1 MTNEMNNGQENN
13 MNNGAN
19 QEDNK
24 QYPTFREYAR
34 GVKAK
39 FKQKHPL
46 GYKIA
51 VGAGILGGMAISAA
65 IGYSKGK
72 QSCESTGMPTG
83 IDVNTNS
90 SPDVFNDNGFYNSY
104 IPDSNISSEMTVPD
118 EDVMFGDSDTIV
130 NE

>member
-1 MTNEMNNGQENN
+1 MTNEMNNEQENN
-13 MNNGAN
+13 MNEVTN

-24 QYPTFREYAR
+24 QYPTFGEYVH
-34 GVKAK
+34 GAK
-39 FKQKHPL
+39 ERFKQKHPM

-51 VGAGILGGMAISAA
+51 VGVSILGGIAISAA

-72 QSCESTGMPTG
+72 HDCESTGMPTG
-83 IDVNTNS
+83 IDVNTSS

-104 IPDSNISSEMTVPD
+104 IPESTISSEMTVPD
-118 EDVMFGDSDTIV
+118 EDVMFGDSETIV